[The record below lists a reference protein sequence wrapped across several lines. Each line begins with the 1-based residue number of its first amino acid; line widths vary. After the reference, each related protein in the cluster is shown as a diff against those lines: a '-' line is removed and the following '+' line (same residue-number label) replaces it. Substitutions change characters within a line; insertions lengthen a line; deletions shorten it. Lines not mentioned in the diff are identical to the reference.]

1 MGFGRTGDL
10 ERQKKLTASQ
20 WKIIATANLGD
31 MLDFFDFFLIGYVL
45 AFIFKEW
52 QLTYAESAVILV
64 AAGLGAVPGAWFWG
78 WMGDKIGRRKVFI
91 LTALNVA
98 AATGIMY
105 FTPEPGG
112 WVAGWI
118 FLSFFRFFVGFG
130 NAGLIAVDIPL
141 VQEFVPSYKRGWVSG
156 LTTTLLPAGNVLG
169 ALSGAFLAPVI
180 GWRGLFLVG
189 LLPAALVLMI
199 RYWVPESP
207 RFLLRMGRME
217 EARKSLAWALKVG
230 PKEIELPSSLPEA
243 EKTSWRELFH
253 YPRSVASSC
262 LVALSQTG
270 GVGILLWITTLF
282 VMVLKITPAEAPYL
296 MIWVGILGIIGR
308 LVASWMSDALGRRI
322 SGFLIGAGG
331 AISMALAGYWHDV
344 YLGTV
349 SVFFVLIMV
358 QRFFGDASYAII
370 GPYLAEVWPNR
381 LRASGMGFAY
391 GISNLGKIIGPLGL
405 AMIVGS
411 SNYVSPKV
419 TFSTR
424 SSRRYCFWRSGT
436 GKRASS
442 SRFSASRR
450 RAARSRTSA
459 APSIRR
465 RRCPSGWQRRKSDP
479 GVGLS
484 GPCRV
489 SPPLSTGGRPPCA
502 AGRLLCAPA
511 PHARIAAWHAGN
523 AGGNGTPTVDRAR
536 SALLR

>member
-1 MGFGRTGDL
+1 MLEYL
-10 ERQKKLTASQ
+10 ERQKKLTANQ

-52 QLTYAESAVILV
+52 QLTYGQSAVILV
-64 AAGLGAVPGAWFWG
+64 SAGLGAVPGAWFWG

-98 AATGIMY
+98 VATGIMF
-105 FTPEPGG
+105 FTPGPDG

-217 EARKSLAWALKVG
+217 EARKSLAWALKVD
-230 PKEIELPSSLPEA
+230 PKEIELPTSPPEA

-282 VMVLKITPAEAPYL
+282 VMVLKITPAEASYL
-296 MIWVGILGIIGR
+296 MIWVGILGIVGR
-308 LVASWMSDALGRRI
+308 LVASWMSDALGRRM
-322 SGFLIGAGG
+322 SGFLIGIGG
-331 AISMALAGYWHDV
+331 AITMALAGYWHDV

-381 LRASGMGFAY
+381 LRASGMGFSY
-391 GISNLGKIIGPLGL
+391 GIGNLGKIIGPLGL
-405 AMIVGS
+405 ALIVGS

-419 TFSTR
+419 TLDAIFPALLFLAFWYGQAALVFAFLGIETKGR
-424 SSRRYCFWRSGT
+424 SIEEIG
-436 GKRASS
+436 RAL
-442 SRFSASRR
+442 
-450 RAARSRTSA
+450 
-459 APSIRR
+459 
-465 RRCPSGWQRRKSDP
+465 D
-479 GVGLS
+479 
-484 GPCRV
+484 
-489 SPPLSTGGRPPCA
+489 
-502 AGRLLCAPA
+502 APA
-511 PHARIAAWHAGN
+511 PAPVRMAA
-523 AGGNGTPTVDRAR
+523 TQV
-536 SALLR
+536 